1 MRIGRTSTICLLS
14 IAAAYAAAFVACGGS
29 ETSGDGNTG
38 TGTNGTMTTSGTSTT
53 IVIAGT
59 TGAGGAGGGTTGG
72 TGGSGGSFD
81 PDAACVAEPRA
92 GEQVPLDLFF
102 MVDKSGS
109 MGCGVP
115 SQGNCT
121 SSPNPPPPVNRW
133 TSIKEALTAFIN
145 SPQSAQL
152 GMGVGF
158 FPQYSN
164 PNGTGTLRCNPQ
176 DYATPAAPIG
186 ILPGHAAA
194 VQAAID
200 AQVINGNTPT
210 VPALSG
216 AVQYATA
223 YAQTK
228 PGRTVAIV
236 FASDGLPTECGQN
249 NNNIAG
255 AEAVARAAAM
265 GTPPIRTYVLGVGP
279 SLQNLNAIAAAGGTN
294 AAHLVESGGAA
305 ELITALNMI
314 RKNALTCDYQ
324 IPIIPGR
331 PLDLTLVAIK
341 VKVGSTGMEQYI
353 ARVDSVAQ
361 CGATQGGWYFDNPSA
376 PTKITLCPGPH
387 RLQDRHPAAQLSQ
400 ASGPRVKRRTS
411 CAAWPTPCCG
421 CVRRVSKRRGRRRHL

>member
-1 MRIGRTSTICLLS
+1 MRIGRTSAFCLLS
-14 IAAAYAAAFVACGGS
+14 ISAAYAAAFAGCGGS
-29 ETSGDGNTG
+29 ETSDGDGKTG
-38 TGTNGTMTTSGTSTT
+38 TGTIGTNTTGGTSTT
-53 IVIAGT
+53 IVIAGGVG
-59 TGAGGAGGGTTGG
+59 GAGGATTGGG
-72 TGGSGGSFD
+72 TGGSGGMLD
-81 PDAACVAEPRA
+81 PDAACVSEPRA

-115 SQGNCT
+115 SQGNCE
-121 SSPNPPPPVNRW
+121 SAPNPPPPVNRW

-152 GMGVGF
+152 GMGIGF

-164 PNGTGTLRCNPQ
+164 PNGTGTLRCTPQ
-176 DYATPAAPIG
+176 DYATPAAQIG

-216 AVQYATA
+216 AIQYATT
-223 YAQTK
+223 YAQMNR
-228 PGRTVAIV
+228 GRTVAIV
-236 FASDGLPTECGQN
+236 FASDGLPTSCTQN

-279 SLQNLNAIAAAGGTN
+279 SLQNLNAIAVAGGTQQ
-294 AAHLVESGGAA
+294 AHLVESGGAA
-305 ELITALNMI
+305 ELITALNLI

-324 IPIIPGR
+324 IPIIPGK

-341 VKVGSTGMEQYI
+341 VKVGATGMEQYI

-361 CGATQGGWYFDNPSA
+361 CGATQGGWYFDNPAA
-376 PTKITLCPGPH
+376 PTKITLCPATCNPLLMTMGSSLTVH
-387 RLQDRHPAAQLSQ
+387 I
-400 ASGPRVKRRTS
+400 GCRVVI
-411 CAAWPTPCCG
+411 PPPN
-421 CVRRVSKRRGRRRHL
+421 